1 SSSNSSSSSDS
12 ASSNSSSKDK
22 KKPAGNSKPSA
33 GGGSAISAGKSV
45 IGTPY
50 VWGGTSP
57 SGFDCAGFV
66 YWSYKQAGKELRRAT
81 GGQSQTGTKVSY
93 SEAKAGDLI
102 FFNTTSTPNSHV
114 GIYLGGGQF
123 LAANTTNGVEIKAV
137 NG

>member
-1 SSSNSSSSSDS
+1 K
-12 ASSNSSSKDK
+12 KDQN
-22 KKPAGNSKPSA
+22 KPLATYKLSPVRRT
-33 GGGSAISAGKSV
+33 AIVTCIPV
-45 IGTPY
+45 IVTPY
-50 VWGGTSP
+50 VLGGTSP
-57 SGFDCAGFV
+57 SGFDCSGFV
-66 YWSYKQAGKELRRAT
+66 YWSYKQAGKELPRAT

-137 NG
+137 NGP